1 MDFVILV
8 AVGIILWN
16 ICYCIQQF
24 LQYLLSVLVPYSPF
38 IASLAAVFPTSLYM
52 LRKCFGLNGDHFVKY
67 VVCPHCNSLYEL
79 EKCFESCDVL
89 RTTHKL
95 CTFTPFPK
103 HPQPLKRK
111 PCGHQLFKEI
121 VLKSGKKSYYPL
133 KVYCYKS
140 LTESLATLL
149 QRDGIIDLCEHW
161 RQRQVPDGY
170 LCDIRSGVERLY
182 EL

>member
-1 MDFVILV
+1 
-8 AVGIILWN
+8 
-16 ICYCIQQF
+16 
-24 LQYLLSVLVPYSPF
+24 
-38 IASLAAVFPTSLYM
+38 M

-140 LTESLATLL
+140 LTESLATLQ
-149 QRDGIIDLCEHW
+149 QRDGIIDFCEHG
-161 RQRQVPDGY
+161 RQRQMRTTLQRRSTARIQQPLVNINCVRTARPTKNYQEVPKTTRAY
-170 LCDIRSGVERLY
+170 KK
-182 EL
+182 